1 LELERLKRQSEK
13 EDYQLSKQMFDT
25 ERENFIKE
33 KTKLEEAA
41 KRLNTSSYGQEKMIE
56 QEVQR
61 RIQEM
66 M

>member
-1 LELERLKRQSEK
+1 
-13 EDYQLSKQMFDT
+13 MFDT

-61 RIQEM
+61 RI
-66 M
+66 